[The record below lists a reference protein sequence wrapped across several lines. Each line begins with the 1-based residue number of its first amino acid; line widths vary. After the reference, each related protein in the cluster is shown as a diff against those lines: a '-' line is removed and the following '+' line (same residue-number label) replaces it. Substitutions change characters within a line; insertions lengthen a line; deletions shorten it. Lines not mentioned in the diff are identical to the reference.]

1 MGVEFPAEPRCGPEH
16 GKGKGFQVLF
26 NIAPSSNVY
35 NSSDAAMA
43 GNTPVVSTGTKDFGT
58 ISGNQGAVIGDVSGY
73 AKVIGL
79 RPVHID
85 IDLMLNPD

>member
-1 MGVEFPAEPRCGPEH
+1 
-16 GKGKGFQVLF
+16 
-26 NIAPSSNVY
+26 
-35 NSSDAAMA
+35 MA
-43 GNTPVVSTGTKDFGT
+43 GNTPAVSTGAKDFGT

-73 AKVIGL
+73 ANVIGL

>member
-1 MGVEFPAEPRCGPEH
+1 
-16 GKGKGFQVLF
+16 
-26 NIAPSSNVY
+26 
-35 NSSDAAMA
+35 MA

-58 ISGNQGAVIGDVSGY
+58 ISGNQGTVIGDVSGY